1 MATDKIQA
9 IGRIPALAGLP
20 RALMLQLSEV
30 SGLQRIDQG
39 SMLFREGERCH
50 FVYGFVSGAVALVTE
65 GSSAEIIADFMHA
78 GELVLVPPAILDLP
92 YMVSGRAT
100 TDILALLVPAPA
112 FRDAVN
118 TNVELAAA
126 VARTLATHWRLLLN
140 QMKKLKTGDADTR
153 LAQYL
158 LDNISMGKT
167 RFTLPGSKR
176 QLAAHL
182 GMTPET
188 LSRALKRLSE
198 FGVATNGS
206 EVTVSSIP
214 LLATLTGRSDRGSV
228 SSLSNGDDR

>member
-1 MATDKIQA
+1 
-9 IGRIPALAGLP
+9 
-20 RALMLQLSEV
+20 MLQLSEV

-158 LDNISMGKT
+158 LDNISTGKT

-228 SSLSNGDDR
+228 SSLSNGDGR